1 MKYDVFKTELKQFTL
16 VMNPASRKT
25 KFMISL
31 CMRMYANVYI
41 FPKAFSL
48 LNY

>member
-16 VMNPASRKT
+16 VMNPVSRKT

-31 CMRMYANVYI
+31 CVHIYANVYI
-41 FPKAFSL
+41 FPKALAF
-48 LNY
+48 